1 MGNYFCRRPSLA
13 TPFGKSPMQKGE
25 RRRRFLKSDQLILD
39 SSAVF
44 RPSFPGQ
51 SCRRGKEGL
60 GLKVLLLLPFRRPRE
75 CRRECRRVPSCAF
88 FARTGQKESE
98 AGKALFPLPR
108 PPSQP
113 VALLLL
119 SLLPSSVKVRA
130 GANAHT
136 RNPRARFA
144 RKSPPGGP
152 GGPGSRRPG
161 LRK

>member
-1 MGNYFCRRPSLA
+1 MGNYFCRLPFLA
-13 TPFGKSPMQKGE
+13 TPFAKSPMQKGE
-25 RRRRFLKSDQLILD
+25 RRRRFLESDQLILD

-44 RPSFPGQ
+44 RLLVFPGQ
-51 SCRRGKEGL
+51 SCRRGKARLESAAAAAVPPSR
-60 GLKVLLLLPFRRPRE
+60 K
-75 CRRECRRVPSCAF
+75 CRRVPSSAVMCLLCLDGAK
-88 FARTGQKESE
+88 RERGRQ
-98 AGKALFPLPR
+98 GRKALFPLPR

-144 RKSPPGGP
+144 R
-152 GGPGSRRPG
+152 
-161 LRK
+161 